1 MSKLFLHN
9 RFFFGGKSTLTFI
22 WWGTSSFYLWPVRKR
37 YRIVY
42 LVVYHSPPKVT
53 FIVLWTRRT
62 TGVPCRVILLLC
74 SRIFQSI
81 FGCSEEQ
88 IIELL
93 KEFFPDF
100 FSLSMTQWEI
110 GCCVSEFLYVVVL
123 TKKSILLIFQ
133 KVLTVPSL

>member
-9 RFFFGGKSTLTFI
+9 RFFFLVASQLLTFI
-22 WWGTSSFYLWPVRKR
+22 WLGTSSSFYLWPVRKR

-110 GCCVSEFLYVVVL
+110 GCCVLSEFSYVQIQ
-123 TKKSILLIFQ
+123 KKNSSNLP
-133 KVLTVPSL
+133 KSTTY